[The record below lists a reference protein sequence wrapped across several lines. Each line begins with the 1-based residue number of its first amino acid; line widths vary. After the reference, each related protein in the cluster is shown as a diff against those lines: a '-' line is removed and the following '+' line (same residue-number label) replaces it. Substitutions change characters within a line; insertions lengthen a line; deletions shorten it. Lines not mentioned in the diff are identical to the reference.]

1 MAAIAELETPVV
13 EVATPPMPQDEA
25 LYEFVDGHWIEKPTM
40 SYFAIRLAN
49 RLGRS
54 LARYVEQQVPCPGEV
69 FVEMM
74 YHIPLPKD
82 SGRKRRP
89 DLSFVSAERWPM
101 DRPVSLRGDA
111 WDVVPDLAAEVVS
124 PTDIA
129 QNLLGKVK
137 EYFQAGVRL
146 VWVVYPTDR
155 CIYVY
160 EAWNRVRVLTES
172 DSLDGGA
179 VLPGFRRALD
189 DLFGPVVA
197 ENETGQDD

>member
-1 MAAIAELETPVV
+1 MAAIAELETPEV
-13 EVATPPMPQDEA
+13 EVATPPMPQDDA
-25 LYEFVDGHWIEKPTM
+25 LYEFVDGRWIEKPTM
-40 SYFAIRLAN
+40 SYFAGIVATVLIGDLSVHIHQQTPRPGRLASEVLF
-49 RLGRS
+49 RIP
-54 LARYVEQQVPCPGEV
+54 LARGG
-69 FVEMM
+69 
-74 YHIPLPKD
+74 
-82 SGRKRRP
+82 SRKRRP
-89 DLSFVSAERWPM
+89 DFAFVSAERWPL
-101 DRPVSLRGDA
+101 DRPMIPRADA

-137 EYFQAGVRL
+137 EYFRAGVRL

-179 VLPGFRRALD
+179 VLPGFQRALD

-197 ENETGQDD
+197 EDGTGQDD